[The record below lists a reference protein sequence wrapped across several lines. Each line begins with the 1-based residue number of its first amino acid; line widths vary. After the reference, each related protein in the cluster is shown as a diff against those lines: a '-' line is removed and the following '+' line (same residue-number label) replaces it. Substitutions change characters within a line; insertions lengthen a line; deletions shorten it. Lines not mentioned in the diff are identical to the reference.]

1 MQAWQPGGNLSTGT
15 VDSSHLQLPYKP
27 SNNTVVGLILCRRQF
42 FMGLDNYFG
51 IYDVV
56 HFDTCWLET

>member
-1 MQAWQPGGNLSTGT
+1 MQAWQPGGNLSTRT

-27 SNNTVVGLILCRRQF
+27 SNNIVVGLILCRRQ
-42 FMGLDNYFG
+42 GLFG

-56 HFDTCWLET
+56 RFDTFWLEQ